1 MDSLLN
7 TIQEFKKEVEKDNKK
22 IIILDVSYYG
32 EINLPNNIDKT
43 KVIKEDLFLVK
54 KEIDGK
60 IEEEF
65 CTKNSTLAKVNENGE
80 IVISEKYKGLI
91 DENHLLSKLK
101 DILPMSLSK
110 LEQIEKKREL
120 AKAGKTTLKEKYENK
135 KDNEEENRE
144 NKEENESITGKK
156 KLYEPNSKDLEI
168 DLKQKVTEANTIEDL
183 LPEAKGLDKLIT
195 RRKNDGQFEII
206 GVNGQGEEVELK
218 SLQQTE
224 GTNPNKDIIDIDRK
238 GKAQKEQ
245 ARTILKIKNG
255 ENYGKQNEIL
265 SISLGDYGIPEVNY
279 GVRAQETNEY
289 ITIPVAVKR
298 SNTNEKRADKDVIEF
313 AEKRRNT
320 NVKEDITRAEDRIEQ
335 NENNEVELENFDDN
349 LYNDKIVDESE
360 ILIRKGAK
368 RAHEEVDVFK
378 KRLEKIQGDNL
389 EEKIDNAV
397 EQAEDEFTH
406 TSRNRA

>member
-7 TIQEFKKEVEKDNKK
+7 TIQEFKKEIEKDNNKV
-22 IIILDVSYYG
+22 IVLDISYYG
-32 EINLPNNIDKT
+32 EINLSNSIDSS

-60 IEEEF
+60 VEEEF
-65 CTKNSTLAKVNENGE
+65 CTKNGTLAKVNENGE
-80 IVISEKYKGLI
+80 IKISEQYKNLI
-91 DENHLLSKLK
+91 DENELLSKLK
-101 DILPMSLSK
+101 DVLPMSLSK
-110 LEQIEKKREL
+110 LEQLEKKRESR
-120 AKAGKTTLKEKYENK
+120 KTTSEKKDENK
-135 KDNEEENRE
+135 SEEESKENEEENE
-144 NKEENESITGKK
+144 GNTGNK
-156 KLYEPNSKDLEI
+156 KLYKPNPKDLEI
-168 DLKQKVTEANTIEDL
+168 DLKQKVTETNTIQDL
-183 LPEAKGLDKLIT
+183 LPETKGLNKLIT

-206 GVNGQGEEVELK
+206 GVNEQGEEVELK
-218 SLQQTE
+218 SLEQTE

-238 GKAQKEQ
+238 GKAEQEQ
-245 ARTILKIKNG
+245 AKTILKIKNG

-313 AEKRRNT
+313 VEKRRNT
-320 NVKEDITRAEDRIEQ
+320 SVKEDITRAEDRIGQ
-335 NENNEVELENFDDN
+335 NESKETELENFDDN
-349 LYNDKIVDESE
+349 PYNDKIIDESE
-360 ILIRKGAK
+360 ILIRNGAK

-378 KRLEKIQGDNL
+378 RRLEKIEGDNL
-389 EEKIDNAV
+389 EEKVDNAV
-397 EQAEDEFTH
+397 EEAEDEFMH

>member
-7 TIQEFKKEVEKDNKK
+7 TIQEFKKEIEKDNNKV
-22 IIILDVSYYG
+22 IVLDISYYG
-32 EINLPNNIDKT
+32 EINLSNSIDSS

-60 IEEEF
+60 VEEEF
-65 CTKNSTLAKVNENGE
+65 CTKNGTLAKVNENGE
-80 IVISEKYKGLI
+80 IKISEQYKNLI
-91 DENHLLSKLK
+91 DENELLSKLK
-101 DILPMSLSK
+101 DVLPMSLSK
-110 LEQIEKKREL
+110 LEQLEKKRESR
-120 AKAGKTTLKEKYENK
+120 KTTSEKKDENK
-135 KDNEEENRE
+135 SEEESKENEEENE
-144 NKEENESITGKK
+144 GNTGNK
-156 KLYEPNSKDLEI
+156 KLYKPNPKDLEI
-168 DLKQKVTEANTIEDL
+168 DLKQKVTETNTIQDL
-183 LPEAKGLDKLIT
+183 LPETKGLNKLIT

-206 GVNGQGEEVELK
+206 GVNEQGEEVELK
-218 SLQQTE
+218 SLEQTE

-238 GKAQKEQ
+238 GKAEQEQ
-245 ARTILKIKNG
+245 AKTILKIKNG

-313 AEKRRNT
+313 VEKRRNT
-320 NVKEDITRAEDRIEQ
+320 SVKEDITRAEDRIGQ
-335 NENNEVELENFDDN
+335 NESKETELENFDDN
-349 LYNDKIVDESE
+349 PYNDKIIDESE
-360 ILIRKGAK
+360 ILIRNGAK

-378 KRLEKIQGDNL
+378 RRLEKIQGDNL
-389 EEKIDNAV
+389 EEKVDNAV
-397 EQAEDEFTH
+397 EEAEDEFTH

>member
-7 TIQEFKKEVEKDNKK
+7 TIQEFKKEIEKDNNKV
-22 IIILDVSYYG
+22 IVLDISYYG
-32 EINLPNNIDKT
+32 EINLSNSIDSS

-60 IEEEF
+60 VEEEF
-65 CTKNSTLAKVNENGE
+65 CTKNGTLAKVNENGE
-80 IVISEKYKGLI
+80 IKISEQYKNLI
-91 DENHLLSKLK
+91 DENELLSKLK
-101 DILPMSLSK
+101 DVLPMSLSK
-110 LEQIEKKREL
+110 LEQLEKKRESR
-120 AKAGKTTLKEKYENK
+120 KTTSEKKDENK
-135 KDNEEENRE
+135 SEEESKENEEENE
-144 NKEENESITGKK
+144 GNTGNK
-156 KLYEPNSKDLEI
+156 KLYKPNPKDLEI
-168 DLKQKVTEANTIEDL
+168 DLKQKVTETNTIQDL
-183 LPEAKGLDKLIT
+183 LPETKGLNKLIT

-206 GVNGQGEEVELK
+206 GVNEQGEEVELK
-218 SLQQTE
+218 SLEQTE

-238 GKAQKEQ
+238 GKAEQEQ
-245 ARTILKIKNG
+245 AKTILKIKNG

-313 AEKRRNT
+313 VEKRRNT
-320 NVKEDITRAEDRIEQ
+320 SVKEDITRAEDRIGQ
-335 NENNEVELENFDDN
+335 NESKETELENFDDN
-349 LYNDKIVDESE
+349 PYNDKIIDESE
-360 ILIRKGAK
+360 ILIRNGAK

-378 KRLEKIQGDNL
+378 RRLEKIEGDNL
-389 EEKIDNAV
+389 EEKVDNAV
-397 EQAEDEFTH
+397 EEAEDEFTH